1 MSEHKATPRPQEV
14 KKVTSELGSNE
25 TATSFE
31 GASYDF
37 GPGVMAFKSLQAAA
51 DDSPRSN
58 SITQFQSMAD
68 DYIDNDSNGILQL
81 QAMADARATTLTEPI
96 QRQENKTG
104 LPDNLKSGMENL
116 SGYSMD
122 DVKVHRNSAK
132 PAQLQ
137 AHAYAQGTD
146 IHLGPGQEKH
156 LPHELGHVV
165 QQKQGRVKPTTQ
177 LKGKVNIN
185 DDAGLEKEADVL
197 GAKALQFKGSGVI
210 TPKKATVSQGSVQKV
225 AQLNGKWSI
234 LKAFF
239 TDKTVTKEERDKMI
253 HEAFASMKEQ
263 ARKQQQKKQIEEKKA
278 DPNYEEKPLRPLFE
292 DDVDVPTSDEMFADA
307 QSDDNIKF
315 KHVALDELKYP
326 TISKK
331 KTKTVIEKLFDYI
344 TSNEAE
350 TYADNI
356 GGVGGETNA
365 LGAAAIIN
373 GAAGGEQVKINS
385 DGQGIHIGSADADA
399 NSTTGDAQSSATP
412 NAGIGKLEN
421 NNDKTVEAALS
432 GNAVVDSNIG
442 ALGSIATLL
451 PNLISWVSEEYND
464 KELPKEK
471 GKVQVQLDLIK
482 TEAAKNGKELSAFET
497 KLISDYTKEI
507 EDLDIKIEESK
518 ISVYEKRIETI
529 SKSARLSAW
538 LLNPPVA
545 AAISA
550 IENLMTVRKNTEM
563 ILKLRALGGDVDQII
578 NQLSRGVAKNTVM
591 AAANAS
597 TALTPVTA
605 GGSAPVAAA
614 LGGATS
620 AWNFGS
626 FVIKKYSGQ
635 LGAVRGKIADDIITK
650 LSSKDKKDQESAREV
665 VKILKVDVYKDP
677 VSFTLKDNAKQLIAD
692 CLKSGSNVDL
702 FSDALESVLK
712 TDLDQLFDQIP
723 GLEGT

>member
-1 MSEHKATPRPQEV
+1 MSEHKATPRPQEA
-14 KKVTSELGSNE
+14 KKANSELGSNE

-239 TDKTVTKEERDKMI
+239 TDKTVTKKEREKMI
-253 HEAFASMKEQ
+253 HEAYAAMKEE
-263 ARKQQQKKQIEEKKA
+263 AQKKAVDKQKNAAELFSELPFGEPEKEPTMSH
-278 DPNYEEKPLRPLFE
+278 DKPQAS
-292 DDVDVPTSDEMFADA
+292 SDEMFADA
-307 QSDDNIKF
+307 QSDDNINF
-315 KHVALDELKYP
+315 KHVTLDELKYP

-385 DGQGIHIGSADADA
+385 DGQGVHTGSADADA
-399 NSTTGDAQSSATP
+399 NSTTGDAQSSATT

-563 ILKLRALGGDVDQII
+563 ILLCVE
-578 NQLSRGVAKNTVM
+578 
-591 AAANAS
+591 
-597 TALTPVTA
+597 
-605 GGSAPVAAA
+605 
-614 LGGATS
+614 
-620 AWNFGS
+620 
-626 FVIKKYSGQ
+626 
-635 LGAVRGKIADDIITK
+635 
-650 LSSKDKKDQESAREV
+650 ES
-665 VKILKVDVYKDP
+665 
-677 VSFTLKDNAKQLIAD
+677 
-692 CLKSGSNVDL
+692 C
-702 FSDALESVLK
+702 SDS
-712 TDLDQLFDQIP
+712 
-723 GLEGT
+723 

>member
-1 MSEHKATPRPQEV
+1 MSEHKATPKPEEA

-58 SITQFQSMAD
+58 NITQLQAMAD
-68 DYIDNDSNGILQL
+68 DHVENDSNGILQL

-234 LKAFF
+234 LKAFI
-239 TDKTVTKEERDKMI
+239 TKKTVPQKERDKII
-253 HEAFASMKEQ
+253 HEAFASMKEK
-263 ARKQQQKKQIEEKKA
+263 ARKQEQKKTAELFSELPLQDEEKKPTNRHVNPDQA
-278 DPNYEEKPLRPLFE
+278 SSE
-292 DDVDVPTSDEMFADA
+292 DMYGDALSDA
-307 QSDDNIKF
+307 NIKF
-315 KHVALDELKYP
+315 KHVTLDELKFEILP
-326 TISKK
+326 RK
-331 KTKTVIEKLFDYI
+331 KTKTLIEQLFDLI
-344 TSNEAE
+344 SSEKAEA
-350 TYADNI
+350 YADNI

-365 LGAAAIIN
+365 LGAAALLN
-373 GAAGGEQVKINS
+373 GAVGGEGQVQIDS
-385 DGQGIHIGSADADA
+385 DGQGTHMGKAGDGGSDQAEI
-399 NSTTGDAQSSATP
+399 QSNVTS
-412 NAGIGKLEN
+412 NAKIGKLEN

-432 GNAVVDSNIG
+432 GTGVVDANFS
-442 ALGSIATLL
+442 ALGSTATLL
-451 PNLISWVSEEYND
+451 PNLIRWVREEYND
-464 KELPKEK
+464 KELTKEK
-471 GKVQVQLDLIK
+471 GKVQVQIDLIK
-482 TEAAKNGKELSAFET
+482 TEAVKNGKELSADET

-507 EDLDIKIEESK
+507 DDLDIKVEESK

-545 AAISA
+545 AAIAA
-550 IENLMTVRKNTEM
+550 IENLMTVSKNSEM
-563 ILKLRALGGDVDQII
+563 IFKLRALGGDVDQII

-597 TALTPVTA
+597 TALAPVTA

-614 LGGATS
+614 LGGATA

-626 FVIKKYSGQ
+626 FVLKKYTGQ
-635 LGAVRGKIADDIITK
+635 LGAVRGSIADDIITK

-677 VSFTLKDNAKQLIAD
+677 VSFALKDNAKQLIAD

-723 GLEGT
+723 SLKGT